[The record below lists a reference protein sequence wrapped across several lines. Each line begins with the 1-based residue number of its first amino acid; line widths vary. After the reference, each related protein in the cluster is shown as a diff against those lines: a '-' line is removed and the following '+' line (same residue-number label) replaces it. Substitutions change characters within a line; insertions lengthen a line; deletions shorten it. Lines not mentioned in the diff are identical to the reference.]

1 MLLIVLMK
9 ILPSNYF
16 FFHKNRYNRLILN
29 DTFDGGSFMRLIY
42 LMSKQETAEAIELL
56 KHKIELS
63 VKLYGLY
70 DTRTKELDKQLNL
83 YVEHYHNLTD

>member
-1 MLLIVLMK
+1 
-9 ILPSNYF
+9 
-16 FFHKNRYNRLILN
+16 
-29 DTFDGGSFMRLIY
+29 MRLLY

-56 KHKIELS
+56 KHKIESS